1 MRPAGSLSLA
11 SGSSYGALVDVPSS
25 SACTSTVRVSPGATA
40 KSYLMNKLT
49 GNGICS
55 GTQMPKTG
63 ASLPPAQL
71 QIISG
76 WICEGAPNN

>member
-1 MRPAGSLSLA
+1 MSLV
-11 SGSSYGALVDVPSS
+11 SGASYGALVNVPASS
-25 SACTSTVRVSPGATA
+25 SCTKMVRVSPGASA

-49 GNGICS
+49 GIGICT

-63 ASLPPAQL
+63 GALPSAQIAL
-71 QIISG
+71 ISG